1 MISLVQI
8 PVDRCYTGNNVRL
21 EGIGMVVIG

>member
-8 PVDRCYTGNNVRL
+8 PVHRCYTDNTYAWRGV
-21 EGIGMVVIG
+21 GMVVIG